1 MRSKQ
6 KILPLFSYV
15 VIRELEAEEGGG
27 GYVKSD
33 LRSSLLG
40 VSLKSEVQMKC
51 GRFL

>member
-15 VIRELEAEEGGG
+15 VIGELEVVKSGD
-27 GYVKSD
+27 VKSD
-33 LRSSLLG
+33 FCSSLLG
-40 VSLKSEVQMKC
+40 VSLKSEVQMEC

>member
-15 VIRELEAEEGGG
+15 VIRELEAEKGGD
-27 GYVKSD
+27 VKSD

-40 VSLKSEVQMKC
+40 VSLKSEVQMEC